1 MKKNAK
7 KVKWLHVKKKKTFC
21 INLIFVRTLEFEK
34 KSKTQV
40 AEEKLLLNV
49 WKYK

>member
-1 MKKNAK
+1 MKETPK
-7 KVKWLHVKKKKTFC
+7 KVKWLLVKKTFC
-21 INLIFVRTLEFEK
+21 INFIFVRTLEFEK